1 MEFYQLRSF
10 VAVAEMGHLTRAA
23 ERVHVSQ
30 PALSAQIK
38 ALEEELDVR
47 LFERTP
53 GGMMLTRAGERLL
66 EQAEKVLAAA
76 EELKHVAKSLQGE
89 IAGRLRIGTVLS
101 PELIRLGEFFG
112 RAMER
117 FPLLELEFHHEISGE
132 ALEAVRDGSLDASFY
147 FGEIPHQSMTGM
159 ALREMTYRVAA
170 PAAWADRIRDADWDT
185 IAALPW
191 ILTPPISSHNRL
203 VQAMFRAHGVVPP
216 SKLVEADQESVVASL
231 VVSGAGISLMREKLA
246 LEREQ
251 EGEVCVWDKVRLN
264 TTLWF
269 VYLAERAHDPL
280 IRALLEVLQKT
291 WASPEPGESAS
302 RPANAKL

>member
-10 VAVAEMGHLTRAA
+10 AAVAELGHLTRAA

-38 ALEEELDVR
+38 ALEEELGVR
-47 LFERTP
+47 LFQRNP
-53 GGMMLTRAGERLL
+53 GGMALTRAGERLL

-76 EELKHVAKSLQGE
+76 EELKNAAKALRGE

-117 FPLLELEFHHEISGE
+117 FPLLELEFHNQVSGE
-132 ALEAVRDGSLDASFY
+132 AIEAVRDGSLDGSFY
-147 FGEIPHQSMTGM
+147 FGDIPHQSVSGL
-159 ALREMTYRVAA
+159 ALREMAYRVTA
-170 PAAWADRIRDADWDT
+170 PSAWAERVRQADWEG

-191 ILTPPISSHNRL
+191 VLTPPISSHNHL
-203 VQAMFRAHGVVPP
+203 VQQMFRSHGVATPA
-216 SKLVEADQESVVASL
+216 KLVEADQEPVVASL
-231 VVSGAGISLMREKLA
+231 VVSGAGVSLMREDVA
-246 LEREQ
+246 LERERA
-251 EGEVCVWDKVRLN
+251 GEVCIWDKVRLT

-269 VYLAERAHDPL
+269 VYLADRAQDPL
-280 IRALLEVLQKT
+280 IQALLEVLQKT
-291 WASPEPGESAS
+291 WAVPDPSA
-302 RPANAKL
+302 RA

>member
-10 VAVAEMGHLTRAA
+10 VAVAELGHLTRAA

-38 ALEEELDVR
+38 ALEEELGVR

-53 GGMMLTRAGERLL
+53 GGMMLTRAGERML

-76 EELKHVAKSLQGE
+76 EELKHVAKALEGE

-101 PELIRLGEFFG
+101 PDLIRLGEFFG
-112 RAMER
+112 RAVER
-117 FPLLELEFHHEISGE
+117 FPLLELEFHHVISGE
-132 ALEAVRDGSLDASFY
+132 ALESVRDGSLDATFY
-147 FGEIPHQSMTGM
+147 FGEIPHQSMTGL

-170 PAAWADRIRDADWDT
+170 PAAWADRIRHAEWDT

-191 ILTPPISSHNRL
+191 VLTPPISSHNQL
-203 VQAMFRAHGVVPP
+203 VQAMFKAHGVVPP

-231 VVSGAGISLMREKLA
+231 VVSGAGISLMREDLA
-246 LEREQ
+246 LERQ
-251 EGEVCVWDKVRLN
+251 QAGEVCVWDKVRLK

-280 IRALLEVLQKT
+280 IHALVEVLQKT
-291 WASPEPGESAS
+291 WASPDPSAS
-302 RPANAKL
+302 AARPAVAKL